1 MRTVNPKLLEPI
13 NPCGNSVG
21 AFHLLSPAARKPDF
35 EGFGKY
41 ERLGFKALNPK
52 PQTQNRERIV
62 DAVFGCFLQKTF
74 IRYIGMYGYRDIRL

>member
-52 PQTQNRERIV
+52 PQTVRGLLMLSSAASCKKRSYVI
-62 DAVFGCFLQKTF
+62 
-74 IRYIGMYGYRDIRL
+74 